1 MKKINIFLFVLSILS
16 LIGQCLLL
24 PQMPDTVP
32 IHWNAAGE
40 ADGFGSRYVTLAL
53 AAVPFILFLLF
64 FLIPRIDPRKAS
76 YEKHQKAYDIFR
88 VFVILLFT
96 AFVWIS
102 NGAIMGW
109 PVSINRV
116 IPIGIGILLLVIG
129 NYMPQIRSNYTFG
142 IKTPWALE
150 SPYVWKKTHAAGG
163 VLFCIYGILMILSGI
178 FPSPWM
184 TNLTLAVILL
194 GVAGMYLYS
203 WLLFRKDCGKKS

>member
-1 MKKINIFLFVLSILS
+1 
-16 LIGQCLLL
+16 
-24 PQMPDTVP
+24 
-32 IHWNAAGE
+32 
-40 ADGFGSRYVTLAL
+40 
-53 AAVPFILFLLF
+53 
-64 FLIPRIDPRKAS
+64 
-76 YEKHQKAYDIFR
+76 
-88 VFVILLFT
+88 
-96 AFVWIS
+96 
-102 NGAIMGW
+102 MGW

-203 WLLFRKDCGKKS
+203 WLLFRKECGKKS